1 MSQPIRVGL
10 AGVSASGMPKR
21 FAGCIRSEMERMK
34 LDAAWDEDPDKCAA
48 FCKKYDITEERDPIE
63 MAGRCDLVI
72 LDVKSCDTAKIA
84 PGILAAGTPLYI
96 SKPIANN
103 LSNALCII
111 EAARKTNTPLLA
123 TSTMRYES
131 GVQEAARKLREG
143 QLGDLHMLCLW
154 FHHSTDAYLADPR
167 EYWHC
172 SLAGGGGP
180 MWYLGV
186 HIIDILE
193 EIWGLDH
200 IVSVLDSSSTMY
212 HMDHPLFQ
220 AEKDIR
226 DTHAIQL
233 RDARG
238 VMASIV
244 CGFGVDHY
252 NYGGILIGRKEQ
264 HAFVTANDYKATFTR
279 LIEMVR
285 TGRSP
290 LSPDS
295 MENVARIL
303 DTIMASSRDRRLVEL
318 SEKNHE

>member
-21 FAGCIRSEMERMK
+21 FAKCIGSEMEEMW
-34 LDAAWDEDPDKCAA
+34 LSAAWDEDSAKRET
-48 FCKKYDITEERDPIE
+48 FCKEYDIEEQRDPIE
-63 MAGRCDLVI
+63 MAKQCDLVI
-72 LDVKSCDTAKIA
+72 MDVQSRDTSEIA
-84 PGILAAGTPLYI
+84 PAILDAGTPLYI
-96 SKPIANN
+96 SKPIADN

-131 GVQEAARKLREG
+131 GVREAARILQEG
-143 QLGDLHMLCLW
+143 ELGDLHILNLW

-172 SLAGGGGP
+172 SLAGGGP

-186 HIIDILE
+186 HVIDILE
-193 EIWGLDH
+193 ELWGLDH
-200 IVSVLDSSSTMY
+200 VVSVLDSSSTM
-212 HMDHPLFQ
+212 HHQDHPLFQ
-220 AEKDIR
+220 AEKELR

-238 VMASIV
+238 VVASIV

-252 NYGGILIGRKEQ
+252 HYGGIIIGRKAQ
-264 HAFVTANDYKATFTR
+264 HAFTAANDYRSTLVR

-285 TGRSP
+285 TGCSP
-290 LSPDS
+290 LSLNR

-303 DTIMASSRDRRLVEL
+303 DTILTSSREQRLIEL